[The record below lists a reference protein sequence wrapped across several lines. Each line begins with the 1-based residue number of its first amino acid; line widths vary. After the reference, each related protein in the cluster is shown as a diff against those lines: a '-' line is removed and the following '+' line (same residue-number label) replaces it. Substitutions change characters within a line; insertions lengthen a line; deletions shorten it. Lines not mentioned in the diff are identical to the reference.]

1 MTRIAFNSVRK
12 LSESATTV
20 FLSEPR
26 RLQERDL
33 SVGVQ
38 VLLVPAEDDD
48 DVLTG
53 QHPGVAQPRGQSVVR
68 FPTAETDTSKQEK
81 LQKRIS
87 DWVRSVLVPG
97 DVVDEQR
104 SCGSSVITSGHR
116 PDRRRHTVSKQAVT
130 PRLTE
135 INR

>member
-116 PDRRRHTVSKQAVT
+116 PDGRRHTVSKQAVT